1 LDSVSF
7 YLPRWIRQQKKSQKI
22 GNGLHRRDISNKSNG
37 GRKMNQWMK
46 LADRVLDEVEVTNL
60 EALSILEC
68 PDDDVL
74 LLMHAAFQIRKRYYG
89 KKVKLNMIINTKS
102 GLCPENCGYCSQSSI
117 STAPI
122 ESYRMVDKD
131 TIVEGAKRAH
141 ELNIGTYCIVASGR
155 GPSNRD
161 VNHVVDAVK
170 EIKDTYGL
178 KICACL
184 GLLKPEQAMR
194 LKEAGVDRYNHNI
207 NTSASNHSN
216 ITTSHTY
223 DDRVKTV
230 ETVKESGMSPCSG
243 VIVGMRETKQDVVDM
258 ANSLKVLDADSIP
271 VNFLHAIDGT
281 PLEGVR
287 ELNPLYCLKVLA
299 LFRFINPTKE
309 IRISGG
315 REVNLRSLQ
324 PLGLYAANS
333 IFVGDYL
340 TTSGQEESEDLKM
353 LIDLGFE
360 VESVEEMKA
369 SLEMVN

>member
-1 LDSVSF
+1 M
-7 YLPRWIRQQKKSQKI
+7 
-22 GNGLHRRDISNKSNG
+22 NK
-37 GRKMNQWMK
+37 WME
-46 LADRVLDEVEVTNL
+46 LADRVLDGSKISNQ

-74 LLMHAAFQIRKRYYG
+74 LLLHAAFQIRKRYYG
-89 KKVKLNMIINTKS
+89 KKVKLNMIMNAKS

-122 ESYRMVDKD
+122 NSYRMVDKD
-131 TIVEGAKRAH
+131 TILEGAKRAH
-141 ELNIGTYCIVASGR
+141 DLNIGTYCIVASGR
-155 GPSNRD
+155 GPSNKD
-161 VNHVVDAVK
+161 VDHVVEAVK
-170 EIKDTYGL
+170 EIKTTYGL
-178 KICACL
+178 KVCACL
-184 GLLKPEQAMR
+184 GLLKPEQANR

-207 NTSASNHSN
+207 NTSASNHVN

-223 DDRVKTV
+223 DDRVNTV
-230 ETVKESGMSPCSG
+230 ETVKEYGMSPCSG
-243 VIVGMRETKQDVVDM
+243 VIIGMRETKQDVVDM
-258 ANSLKVLDADSIP
+258 ANSLKALDADSIP

-281 PLEGVR
+281 PLEGVK

-324 PLGLYAANS
+324 ALGLYAANS

-340 TTSGQEESEDLKM
+340 TTTGQDETEDHKM
-353 LIDLGFE
+353 LLDLGFE

-369 SLEMVN
+369 SLK

>member
-1 LDSVSF
+1 
-7 YLPRWIRQQKKSQKI
+7 
-22 GNGLHRRDISNKSNG
+22 
-37 GRKMNQWMK
+37 MN
-46 LADRVLDEVEVTNL
+46 LAERVLDGMDITNQ

-89 KKVKLNMIINTKS
+89 KKVKLNMIMNAKS

-122 ESYRMVDKD
+122 NSYRMVDKD
-131 TIVEGAKRAH
+131 TILEGAKRAH
-141 ELNIGTYCIVASGR
+141 DLNIGTYCIVASGR
-155 GPSNRD
+155 GPTNKD
-161 VNHVVDAVK
+161 VAHVVEAVK
-170 EIKDTYGL
+170 EIKETYGL
-178 KICACL
+178 KVCACL
-184 GLLKPEQAMR
+184 GLLKPEQAKQ

-207 NTSASNHSN
+207 NTSARNHAN

-223 DDRVKTV
+223 DDRANTV

-258 ANSLKVLDADSIP
+258 ANSLKALDADSIP

-281 PLEGVR
+281 PLEGVK
-287 ELNPLYCLKVLA
+287 ELSPLYCLRVLA

-324 PLGLYAANS
+324 ALGLYAANS

-340 TTSGQEESEDLKM
+340 TTTGQEESEDHKM
-353 LIDLGFE
+353 LLDLGFE
-360 VESVEEMKA
+360 VETVEEMKA
-369 SLEMVN
+369 SLN

>member
-1 LDSVSF
+1 M
-7 YLPRWIRQQKKSQKI
+7 
-22 GNGLHRRDISNKSNG
+22 NK
-37 GRKMNQWMK
+37 WME
-46 LADRVLDEVEVTNL
+46 LADQVLDGKKVTNE

-74 LLMHAAFQIRKRYYG
+74 LLMHAAFQIRKHYFG
-89 KKVKLNMIINTKS
+89 KKVKLNMIMNAKS
-102 GLCPENCGYCSQSSI
+102 GHCPENCGYCSQSSI

-122 ESYRMVDKD
+122 NSYRMVDKD
-131 TIVEGAKRAH
+131 TILEGAKRAH
-141 ELNIGTYCIVASGR
+141 DLNVGTYCIVASGR
-155 GPSNRD
+155 GPSNKD
-161 VNHVVDAVK
+161 IDHVVEAVK
-170 EIKDTYGL
+170 EIKESYGL

-184 GLLKPEQAMR
+184 GLLKPEQAKR
-194 LKEAGVDRYNHNI
+194 LKEAGVNRYNHNI
-207 NTSASNHSN
+207 NTSASNHEN

-223 DDRVKTV
+223 DDRVNTV
-230 ETVKESGMSPCSG
+230 ETVKESGLSPCSG

-258 ANSLKVLDADSIP
+258 ANSLKALDADSIP

-281 PLEGVR
+281 LLEGTK

-333 IFVGDYL
+333 IFIGDYL
-340 TTSGQEESEDLKM
+340 TTGGQEEIEDYKM
-353 LIDLGFE
+353 LRDLGFE

-369 SLEMVN
+369 SLAVEK

>member
-1 LDSVSF
+1 
-7 YLPRWIRQQKKSQKI
+7 
-22 GNGLHRRDISNKSNG
+22 
-37 GRKMNQWMK
+37 MNQWME
-46 LADRVLDEVEVTNL
+46 LAERVLDGGEVTEK

-68 PDDDVL
+68 SDDDVL
-74 LLMHAAFQIRKRYYG
+74 LLMHAAFQIRKRYFG
-89 KKVKLNMIINTKS
+89 KKVKLNMIMNAKS

-117 STAPI
+117 SKAPI
-122 ESYRMVDKD
+122 DSYRMVDK
-131 TIVEGAKRAH
+131 TTLLEGAKRAH
-141 ELNIGTYCIVASGR
+141 DLNIGTYCIVASGR

-161 VNHVVDAVK
+161 VDQVVGAVK
-170 EIKDTYGL
+170 EIKETYGL
-178 KICACL
+178 KVCACL
-184 GLLKPEQAMR
+184 GLLKPGQAER

-207 NTSASNHSN
+207 NTSKTNHSN

-223 DDRVKTV
+223 DDRVNTV
-230 ETVKESGMSPCSG
+230 ETAKKSGMSPCSG
-243 VIVGMRETKQDVVDM
+243 VIVGMKETKQDVVDM
-258 ANSLKVLDADSIP
+258 AKSLKALDADSIP

-281 PLEGVR
+281 PLEGVN

-340 TTSGQEESEDLKM
+340 TTAGQNETEDHKM
-353 LIDLGFE
+353 LHDLGFE

-369 SLEMVN
+369 SLQR

>member
-1 LDSVSF
+1 M
-7 YLPRWIRQQKKSQKI
+7 
-22 GNGLHRRDISNKSNG
+22 NKW
-37 GRKMNQWMK
+37 MN
-46 LADRVLDEVEVTNL
+46 LADRVLDGMDITNQ

-89 KKVKLNMIINTKS
+89 KKVKLNMILNAKS

-122 ESYRMVDKD
+122 NSYRMVDKD
-131 TIVEGAKRAH
+131 AILEGAKRAH
-141 ELNIGTYCIVASGR
+141 DLNIGTYCIVASGR
-155 GPSNRD
+155 GPTNKD
-161 VNHVVDAVK
+161 VAHVVEAVK
-170 EIKDTYGL
+170 EIKETYGL
-178 KICACL
+178 KVCACL
-184 GLLKPEQAMR
+184 GLLKPEQAKQ

-207 NTSASNHSN
+207 NTSASNHAN

-223 DDRVKTV
+223 DDRVNTV

-258 ANSLKVLDADSIP
+258 ANSLKALDADSIP

-281 PLEGVR
+281 PLEGVK
-287 ELNPLYCLKVLA
+287 ELSPLYCLRVLA

-324 PLGLYAANS
+324 ALGLYAANS

-340 TTSGQEESEDLKM
+340 TTTGQEESEDHKM
-353 LIDLGFE
+353 LLDLGFE

-369 SLEMVN
+369 SLN